1 MATLYQKYRP
11 QTWES
16 VEAQEHVKKTL
27 MQELIENVPAHALLF
42 TGPRGV
48 GKTTTA
54 RLFAKALNC
63 KQRKEKTAEPCNE
76 CESCQEI
83 TRGQGMDVIEIDA
96 ASHTGV
102 DNVREHIIENA
113 RFAPTKSVYKIFI
126 IDEVHMLSNSAFNAL
141 LKTLEEPP
149 RHVIFIMATTETHK
163 VPATIISRC
172 QRFDFRHINQE
183 TMMKRLQKLAE
194 QEGRVVDEAVLR
206 HISWKSGGSMRDS
219 ESLLGQLLAATTGTV
234 SSDVAS
240 QILPQRQSEDT
251 IAYIA
256 AALHGDI
263 ADGFALVKRI
273 VEGGASIP
281 HFFDDAIDTARAL
294 LLLKTTSNLGDTYF
308 TAQDVATLTEL
319 AQNHEITD
327 MTKLLDALLTR
338 RLTVGSSP
346 ILHLPLELLLATL
359 HNEPVTKVSEKKKVV
374 EKIEKPVAPKVEVVA
389 PPVIQPVAPPPPPEI
404 TVTLDE
410 TPVTADVVT
419 PPVETAPEPIQTT
432 ATATAVQ
439 EVPTVLTFE
448 EVVSKW
454 DAFVDHT
461 PTYNHSLP
469 FVLKTGKPKKIEG
482 TTVTISLPYAFHA
495 KRLEEFK
502 VQEVIN
508 KATKDIYGVSLTILG
523 DVDESQS
530 VAREDE
536 AVNKVL
542 ETFGGT
548 VVG

>member
-11 QTWES
+11 QTWET

-54 RLFAKALNC
+54 RLFARALNC
-63 KQRKEKTAEPCNE
+63 KQREENTAEPCNE

-113 RFAPTKSVYKIFI
+113 RFAPTKSVYKVFI

-206 HISWKSGGSMRDS
+206 HIAWKSGGSMRDS
-219 ESLLGQLLAATTGTV
+219 ESLLGQLLAATSGTV
-234 SSDVAS
+234 TSDVAS

-256 AALHGDI
+256 AALHGNI
-263 ADGFALVKRI
+263 AEGFALVKRI

-374 EKIEKPVAPKVEVVA
+374 EKIEKPVAPKVEIVA
-389 PPVIQPVAPPPPPEI
+389 QPTTPPPTPEI
-404 TVTLDE
+404 TVTLPEENITPTE
-410 TPVTADVVT
+410 TVAPITTTATETQTESPV
-419 PPVETAPEPIQTT
+419 IT
-432 ATATAVQ
+432 ATATAV
-439 EVPTVLTFE
+439 ETALTFE
-448 EVVSKW
+448 EVESKW
-454 DAFVDHT
+454 NAFVDHT

-482 TTVTISLPYAFHA
+482 TTLTISLPYAFHA

-508 KATKDIYGVSLTILG
+508 KATKDIYGVSLTIIG

-530 VAREDE
+530 VAHQDE

>member
-11 QTWES
+11 QTWET

-113 RFAPTKSVYKIFI
+113 RFAPTKSVYKVFI

-206 HISWKSGGSMRDS
+206 HIAWKSGGSMRDS
-219 ESLLGQLLAATTGTV
+219 ESLLGQLLAATSGTV
-234 SSDVAS
+234 TSDVAS

-256 AALHGDI
+256 AALHGNI
-263 ADGFALVKRI
+263 AEGFALVKRI

-374 EKIEKPVAPKVEVVA
+374 EKIEKPVAPKVEIVA
-389 PPVIQPVAPPPPPEI
+389 QPTTPPPTPEI
-404 TVTLDE
+404 TVTLPEENITPTE
-410 TPVTADVVT
+410 TVAPITTTATETQTESPV
-419 PPVETAPEPIQTT
+419 IT
-432 ATATAVQ
+432 ATATAV
-439 EVPTVLTFE
+439 ETALTFE
-448 EVVSKW
+448 EVESKW
-454 DAFVDHT
+454 NAFVDHT

-482 TTVTISLPYAFHA
+482 TTLTISLPYAFHA

-508 KATKDIYGVSLTILG
+508 KATKDIYGVSLTIIG

-530 VAREDE
+530 VAHQDE

>member
-11 QTWES
+11 QTWET

-76 CESCQEI
+76 CESCNEI

-113 RFAPTKSVYKIFI
+113 RFAPNKSTYKIFI

-183 TMMKRLQKLAE
+183 TMMKRLQKLAD
-194 QEGRVVDEAVLR
+194 QEGRAIDEAVLR
-206 HISWKSGGSMRDS
+206 HIAWKSGGSMRDS
-219 ESLLGQLLAATTGTV
+219 ESLLGQLLAATSGTV
-234 SSDVAS
+234 TSEAAS

-256 AALHGDI
+256 AALRGEI

-281 HFFDDAIDTARAL
+281 HFFDDAIDTTRAL
-294 LLLKTTSNLGDTYF
+294 LLLKTTNNLGDTYF

-319 AQNHEITD
+319 AQNYEITD

-338 RLTVGSSP
+338 RMTVGSSP

-359 HNEPVTKVSEKKKVV
+359 HNEPVTKVSEKKKVI
-374 EKIEKPVAPKVEVVA
+374 EKVEKPVAPKVETVV
-389 PPVIQPVAPPPPPEI
+389 QPVAPPPTPEI
-404 TVTLDE
+404 TVTLPE
-410 TPVTADVVT
+410 ESVT
-419 PPVETAPEPIQTT
+419 PTETVPITTETQIEATLEKPV
-432 ATATAVQ
+432 ATATAV
-439 EVPTVLTFE
+439 ETVLTFE
-448 EVVSKW
+448 EVESKW
-454 DAFVDHT
+454 NAFVDHT

-482 TTVTISLPYAFHA
+482 TVLTISLPYAFHA

-508 KATKDIYGVSLTILG
+508 KATKDIYGISLSIIG

-530 VAREDE
+530 VAHQDE